1 MITMTSDPYV
11 PPADS
16 GSQAPLDPAG
26 HAPASEP
33 VKNPP
38 SPAKEVKFTR
48 AGALWSALI
57 VGFLVLIVLLIF
69 IAQNTESA
77 VLHFLGW
84 NWSLPLG
91 VSILAAAVLGGLITV
106 LAGAVRI
113 FQLRRAAKKNY
124 KAAIR

>member
-1 MITMTSDPYV
+1 MTSDPYV

-16 GSQAPLDPAG
+16 GSQAPLDPATG
-26 HAPASEP
+26 HVTPAEP
-33 VKNPP
+33 VQNPP

>member
-1 MITMTSDPYV
+1 MAAWSSMYHAMIAQQDKRPFSWET
-11 PPADS
+11 
-16 GSQAPLDPAG
+16 
-26 HAPASEP
+26 
-33 VKNPP
+33 VKRILSFAQPQ
-38 SPAKEVKFTR
+38 R
-48 AGALWSALI
+48 AQL